1 MAVDTDVLVIGAGLA
16 GLACARTIARAGRS
30 VRVVEQSDRVGGRVA
45 TDEVDGFRFD
55 RGFQVYNDAY
65 PEGRR
70 QLDLAALEL
79 GRFEPGAVV
88 ATSRGLWR
96 LADPWRRPLTAVRAM
111 LAGRIGWGDA
121 VRTARLRADALRTV
135 GGRGMDPCGPAALN
149 DRSTRAELE
158 ARGFSPEFVRS
169 FFEPFFGGVFLE
181 RSLAT
186 SAEVFLYDFAMFSRG
201 RACLPRGGMDAIP
214 RQLAA
219 GLPADALLLAA
230 RAARIEPGRV
240 RLDDGRELACREV
253 VVAVEGPAAPGLL
266 PEPLGRSVPERAW
279 QSTRLVVFAAERS
292 PLSRPE
298 LVVSAESAGPIDNL
312 TVPSDVVGGYAPA
325 GRTTVC
331 VSVRS
336 DWSGPDAE
344 LPAAVVWQAGGWFG
358 AAAGEWRHVRTVRVP
373 RALPDES
380 PAGRRLRPATPR
392 LGPGLFICGD
402 HCAAASINGAL
413 TSGRLCAEAILRG
426 G

>member
-1 MAVDTDVLVIGAGLA
+1 MAAAADVVVIGAGLA
-16 GLACARTIARAGRS
+16 GLACARALSRGGR
-30 VRVVEQSDRVGGRVA
+30 RVVVVEAADRVGGRVA

-65 PEGRR
+65 PEGR
-70 QLDLAALEL
+70 QQFDLSALAL

-88 ATSRGLWR
+88 ASSRGLWR
-96 LADPWRRPLTAVRAM
+96 LADPWRRPLTAAQAV
-111 LAGRIGWGDA
+111 LTGRVGLGDA
-121 VRTARLRADALRTV
+121 LRTARLRSDALRAV
-135 GGRGMDPCGPAALN
+135 GGRGMDPCGPAATS

-158 ARGFSPEFVRS
+158 ARGFTPRFVTS

-181 RSLAT
+181 RALAT

-201 RACLPRGGMDAIP
+201 RACLPRGGMEAMP

-219 GLPADALLLAA
+219 GLPSESLVLGA
-230 RAARIEPGRV
+230 RAGRIEPGLV
-240 RLDDGRELACREV
+240 RLVDGREIACRHTV
-253 VVAVEGPAAPGLL
+253 IATEGPAAATLL
-266 PEPLGRSVPERAW
+266 PEPLGRSVPERSW
-279 QSTRLVVFAAERS
+279 HSTRMVAFAAERS

-298 LVVSAESAGPIDNL
+298 LVVSADAQGPIDNL

-325 GRTTVC
+325 GKATVC

-336 DWSGPDAE
+336 DWSGTDAE
-344 LPAAVVWQAGGWFG
+344 LPAAVVWQAAGWFG
-358 AAAGEWRHVRTVRVP
+358 AAAGEWRHLRTVRVP

-380 PAGRRLRPATPR
+380 PAGRRLRPAAPR
-392 LGPGLFICGD
+392 LAPGLFICGD

-413 TSGRLCAEAILRG
+413 TSGRLCAEAILQSG
-426 G
+426 

>member
-1 MAVDTDVLVIGAGLA
+1 MAADTDVVVIGAGLA
-16 GLACARTIARAGRS
+16 GLACARAIARAGRS

-70 QLDLAALEL
+70 QLDLSALAL

-88 ATSRGLWR
+88 ATSQGMWR
-96 LADPWRRPLTAVRAM
+96 LADPWRRPLAAMQAV
-111 LAGRIGWGDA
+111 LSGRIGLADA
-121 VRTARLRADALRTV
+121 LRTARLRSDALRAF
-135 GGRGMDPCGPAALN
+135 GGRGMDPCGPAVPS
-149 DRSTRAELE
+149 DRSTRAELA
-158 ARGFSPEFVRS
+158 ARGFSPRFVSS

-201 RACLPRGGMDAIP
+201 RACLPRGGMEAIP

-219 GLPADALLLAA
+219 GLPAESLVLDA
-230 RAARIEPGRV
+230 RAARIEPGLV
-240 RLDDGRELACREV
+240 RLVDGREITCRDV
-253 VVAVEGPAAPGLL
+253 VVATEGPAARALM
-266 PEPLGRSVPERAW
+266 PERLERSVPERAW
-279 QSTRLVVFAAERS
+279 QSTRMVAFAAERS

-298 LVVSAESAGPIDNL
+298 LVVSAEAAGPIDNL
-312 TVPSDVVGGYAPA
+312 TVPSDVVGGYAPSGKA
-325 GRTTVC
+325 TVC

-336 DWSGPDAE
+336 DWSGADAD
-344 LPAAVVWQAGGWFG
+344 LPAAVVWQAAGWFG
-358 AAAGEWRHVRTVRVP
+358 AAAGEWRHLRTVRVP

-380 PAGRRLRPATPR
+380 PAGRRLRPPAPR
-392 LGPGLFICGD
+392 LAPGLFICGD

-413 TSGRLCAEAILRG
+413 TSGRLCAEAILQG